1 MSSAGPRHIEAIELF
16 AEVLGQMEQEAPTS
30 AFYGRLCR
38 STCELARLDRAI
50 MLLYDA
56 DLRRVR
62 PVGAHGMETDDF
74 RDVYVHANTAP
85 IARRALE
92 EDRVEQVDGN
102 TLAPEVPPE
111 FQHLVRDRRI
121 LCVPVSTAGNW
132 VGVMFADRTLEA
144 EPVGDED
151 LEFLW
156 TLGKAIA
163 LAATARAA
171 TRQTEWARQLQQ
183 RIDLA
188 REIHDGVIQ
197 RLFGVSLVLSSAE
210 GALGEVERERCAAE
224 VQEALT
230 ELRAA
235 LQRPLGP
242 ITPPPTLASFTAEV
256 ERLAVAH
263 ADIHIRRDEGGHG
276 DVPDELA
283 ALAQSVL
290 AEAVRNA
297 RRHAMPTFVAVRTRR
312 GDDTFVLEIE
322 NDGVTPVPAP
332 HTPGV
337 GLRLTA
343 FEALQH
349 GGVLEFG
356 PRGDDRWQVRLVVPL
371 ADG

>member
-1 MSSAGPRHIEAIELF
+1 MPSTGPRHIEAIELF
-16 AEVLGQMEQEAPTS
+16 AEVLGQMEHEAPTS

-38 STCELARLDRAI
+38 STCELARLDRAV

-62 PVGAHGMETDDF
+62 PVGAHGVDTSAF
-74 RDVYVHANTAP
+74 REVYVHADSAP

-102 TLAPEVPPE
+102 TLVPEVPPE
-111 FQHLVRDRRI
+111 FQHFVRDRRI
-121 LCVPVSTAGNW
+121 LCVPVSAPGNW
-132 VGVMFADRTLEA
+132 VGVMFVDRALDA
-144 EPVGDED
+144 APVEGED
-151 LEFLW
+151 LDLLW
-156 TLGKAIA
+156 TLGKAVA
-163 LAATARAA
+163 LAATARSA
-171 TRQTEWARQLQQ
+171 TRQSEWARQLQQ

-197 RLFGVSLVLSSAE
+197 RLFGVSLVLSSAAE
-210 GALGEVERERCAAE
+210 QLGAEERRRCAAE
-224 VQEALT
+224 VQGALAD
-230 ELRAA
+230 LRAA

-242 ITPPPTLASFTAEV
+242 ITPPPNLASFTAEV

-263 ADIHIRRDEGGHG
+263 ADIHLRREEGAHG

-297 RRHAMPTFVAVRTRR
+297 RRHAAPTFVAVRTRR
-312 GDDTFVLEIE
+312 GDDTFVLEVE
-322 NDGVTPVPAP
+322 NDGVTPVAPP

-371 ADG
+371 ADV

>member
-1 MSSAGPRHIEAIELF
+1 MPSTGPRHIEAIELF
-16 AEVLGQMEQEAPTS
+16 AEVLGQLDQEAPTS
-30 AFYGRLCR
+30 EFYGRLCR
-38 STCELARLDRAI
+38 STCELAHLDRAV

-62 PVGAHGMETDDF
+62 PVGEYGIDTSPF
-74 RDVYVHANTAP
+74 RDVYVHADTAP
-85 IARRALE
+85 IARSALA

-102 TLAPEVPPE
+102 TLLPEIPPE
-111 FQHLVRDRRI
+111 FQHYVRDRRI
-121 LCVPVSTAGNW
+121 LCVPVSAPGNW
-132 VGVMFADRTLEA
+132 VGVMFCDRALDA
-144 EPVGDED
+144 SPVEGED
-151 LEFLW
+151 LDLLW

-171 TRQTEWARQLQQ
+171 TRQAEWARQLQQ

-188 REIHDGVIQ
+188 RELHDSVIQ
-197 RLFGVSLVLSSAE
+197 RLFGVSLALSSAE
-210 GALGEVERERCAAE
+210 GPLAAEERERCASE
-224 VQEALT
+224 VQEALGD
-230 ELRAA
+230 LRAA

-256 ERLAVAH
+256 ERLATAH
-263 ADIHIRRDEGGHG
+263 ADIHIRRDEGGRG
-276 DVPDELA
+276 DVPDVLLP
-283 ALAQSVL
+283 LAQSVL

-297 RRHAMPTFVAVRTRR
+297 RRHATPTYVAVRTRR
-312 GDDTFVLEIE
+312 GDDTFVLEVE

-332 HTPGV
+332 HAPGV